1 MAEGYVIF
9 APAESL
15 YCQGDIT
22 YYDPTDEQ
30 WMTTTLWAPWMA
42 CAKVFET
49 QEDAMKHCPD
59 LAMVIKVN
67 AETMEVIE

>member
-1 MAEGYVIF
+1 MAEGYVVF
-9 APAESL
+9 DPVL
-15 YCQGDIT
+15 RMYYQGDTVISEE
-22 YYDPTDEQ
+22 YDNVR
-30 WMTTTLWAPWMA
+30 LWAPWEA

-59 LAMVIKVN
+59 LAVVIKVN

>member
-1 MAEGYVIF
+1 MTEGYVVF

-22 YYDPTDEQ
+22 YYADDKQ
-30 WMTTTLWAPWMA
+30 WETTTLWAPWKA

-59 LAMVIKVN
+59 LAVVIKVN
-67 AETMEVIE
+67 AQTMEVIE